1 MRGRIVRKPVQHLRG
16 SLKVWE
22 LRSPGLKHL
31 VITHLHRDYVGLV
44 NYTKSISKAEA
55 YAHEKACGLVEAT

>member
-1 MRGRIVRKPVQHLRG
+1 M
-16 SLKVWE
+16 KVWE